1 MYGSFVSYIFIYI
14 KLIHKTSKVNNV
26 MSKIDI
32 SRVKNTFIKR
42 IHINNLI
49 NSGIK

>member
-1 MYGSFVSYIFIYI
+1 MVALSVTSSYI
-14 KLIHKTSKVNNV
+14 KLIHKTSKVNNVIV